1 MSNADER
8 IPSLASRKWQEDSK
22 DPAEGGGLEKLQQG
36 VDERVGTLLFGFLSK
51 SLVFCE
57 HKSGIRSS
65 PSVHR
70 SHVLCMPAQVQVQF
84 CQA

>member
-1 MSNADER
+1 MGGKLENHCR
-8 IPSLASRKWQEDSK
+8 GVMTRKA
-22 DPAEGGGLEKLQQG
+22 PAGGT
-36 VDERVGTLLFGFLSK
+36 VDDRVGSSLFGFSTFSSK

-70 SHVLCMPAQVQVQF
+70 SHVLCMPAQVLVQF